1 MMGITLVVTAIVVQ
15 LFAVG
20 KSMAFAKKDK
30 DTDLL
35 IATICTI
42 AAPTLAYIAG
52 RLKW

>member
-1 MMGITLVVTAIVVQ
+1 MGIALTVAAIVAQ

-20 KSMAFAKKDK
+20 KAMAFAKKDE

-52 RLKW
+52 GL